1 MRDASVRLVVNG
13 REVTRRVEVNTLL
26 RDFIRDDLALTGTK
40 GACEDGMCGSCSV
53 EVDGDIVKSCLM
65 LAVEA
70 GGTSVRTVEGLAG
83 IDGSLNPVQEALI
96 DLFGFQCGFCTPGMA
111 MTITN
116 LLESGFE
123 PDQESARESLVGN
136 ICRCT
141 GYDRIA
147 DAMILAASRM
157 NGEKR

>member
-1 MRDASVRLVVNG
+1 MRDMLLQLTVNESNIS
-13 REVTRRVEVNTLL
+13 RHLPVNTLL
-26 RDFIRDDLALTGTK
+26 RDFLREDLGLTGTK

-53 EVDGDIVKSCLM
+53 QVDGDIVKSCLV
-65 LAVEA
+65 LAVETA
-70 GGTSVRTVEGLAG
+70 GSSVKTIEGLAKP
-83 IDGSLNPVQEALI
+83 DGELHPVQQALL
-96 DLFGFQCGFCTPGMA
+96 DEFGFQCGFCTPGMA
-111 MTITN
+111 MTIAY

-147 DAMILAASRM
+147 DAMLVAAAQVQ
-157 NGEKR
+157 GERA

>member
-1 MRDASVRLVVNG
+1 MRDMLLQLTVNESNIS
-13 REVTRRVEVNTLL
+13 RHLPVNTLL
-26 RDFIRDDLALTGTK
+26 RDFLREDLGLTGTK

-53 EVDGDIVKSCLM
+53 QVDGDIVKSCLV
-65 LAVEA
+65 LAVETA
-70 GGTSVRTVEGLAG
+70 GSSVKTIEGLAKP
-83 IDGSLNPVQEALI
+83 DGELHPVQQALL
-96 DLFGFQCGFCTPGMA
+96 DEFGFQCGFCTPGMA
-111 MTITN
+111 MTIAY

-147 DAMILAASRM
+147 DAMLVAAAQM
-157 NGEKR
+157 QGERA